1 MSDFDFSIIKAL
13 VAVLFVVLI
22 DIIFE
27 IILKHKIKEKR
38 KSIKARVR
46 LRYVLAFC
54 LLFFLA
60 KIWVDG
66 FGYLLTIVGFIA
78 AALTITQKEY
88 LMNIFGWLI
97 IMWRDLFVEGEY
109 IEIGKYS
116 GFVRH
121 IGPLYFMLDEASEI
135 DNSDR
140 TGKIIRIPNSFVAVN
155 AIYSYSTE
163 KILVEGKVVVTFT
176 YGSSLTKL
184 RSLMNKISKEVD
196 ALLAK
201 KYETATQKEKN
212 YLKRIQEDD
221 SLKIKSF
228 LKFNQDKPLGIQ
240 LRIRYYALRKD
251 LKEIENKVM
260 ETILHAAGKD
270 DELELSEVL

>member
-1 MSDFDFSIIKAL
+1 MGYLNVNLIEAL
-13 VAVLFVVLI
+13 VAIVFVVAI

-27 IILKHKIKEKR
+27 IILKRKIKEKR
-38 KSIKARVR
+38 KSIRARVR

-60 KIWVDG
+60 KIWVEG
-66 FGYLLTIVGFIA
+66 FGYLLTIIGVIA

-109 IEIGKYS
+109 IEIGKYT

-121 IGPLYFMLDEASEI
+121 IGPLYFTLDEASEI

-140 TGKIIRIPNSFVAVN
+140 TGKIIRIPNSFVAAN

-163 KILVEGKVVVTFT
+163 KVLVEGKVVVTFSFN
-176 YGSSLTKL
+176 SSLPKL
-184 RSLMNKISKEVD
+184 RALTNKINKEIEMLIVE
-196 ALLAK
+196 
-201 KYETATQKEKN
+201 KYKNATQKEKN

-221 SLKIKSF
+221 ALKIKSF
-228 LKFNQDKPLGIQ
+228 LKFNQDKPLGVQ

-251 LKEIENKVM
+251 LKELENKIM
-260 ETILHAAGKD
+260 DIIMHAAKKGD
-270 DELELSEVL
+270 LELSSCS

>member
-1 MSDFDFSIIKAL
+1 MNDFDTSIVKAL
-13 VAVLFVVLI
+13 VAVFFIVLI
-22 DIIFE
+22 DVIFE
-27 IILKHKIKEKR
+27 IILRHKIKEKR

-54 LLFFLA
+54 LIFFLA
-60 KIWVDG
+60 KIWVEG
-66 FGYLLTIVGFIA
+66 FGYLLTVIGVIA

-121 IGPLYFMLDEASEI
+121 IGPLYFILDEASEV

-140 TGKIIRIPNSFVAVN
+140 TGKIVRIPNSFVAAN

-163 KILVEGKVVVTFT
+163 KVLVEGKVIVTFSFN
-176 YGSSLTKL
+176 SSLTKIRHL
-184 RSLMNKISKEVD
+184 TTKISKEVD
-196 ALLAK
+196 ALLTE
-201 KYETATQKEKN
+201 KYENASQKEKN

-221 SLKIKSF
+221 SLKVKTF
-228 LKFNQDKPLGIQ
+228 LKFNQDKPLGVQ

-260 ETILHAAGKD
+260 ETIMHAAGKD
-270 DELELSEVL
+270 DLELSEIL